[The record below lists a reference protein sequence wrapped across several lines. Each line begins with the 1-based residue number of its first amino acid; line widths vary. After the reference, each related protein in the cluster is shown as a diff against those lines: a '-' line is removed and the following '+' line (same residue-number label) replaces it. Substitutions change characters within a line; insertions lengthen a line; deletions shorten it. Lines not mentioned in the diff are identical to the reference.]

1 MKKLIFPALL
11 LIGALTIRAQSDKAD
26 LLQNL
31 ESNQPANQDI
41 TNTATLKSSSR
52 LFRTKED
59 LTSVIQ
65 IIPSGSVVSV
75 LGSDSTYLHVTF
87 EKNEGYIFKRHA
99 VIDTEPVN
107 FSEMVKKETVV
118 HEEQPVQQPQKEQ
131 QPMSRLSFLESK
143 YGSSMAARLNS
154 GKIWKGMNSE
164 MVKDSW
170 GTAQK
175 INRVIS
181 GNIIKEEWI
190 YNSTWLYFENNT
202 LLEWGAIKR

>member
-11 LIGALTIRAQSDKAD
+11 LIGALSIKAQSDKAD

-31 ESNQPANQDI
+31 ESNQAAKQDI
-41 TNTATLKSSSR
+41 TTTATLKSSSR

-87 EKNEGYIFKRHA
+87 EQNEGYIFKRHA
-99 VIDTEPVN
+99 VIDADPVN

-118 HEEQPVQQPQKEQ
+118 QEEQPVQQQPKEQ

-143 YGSSMAARLNS
+143 YGSAMAARL
-154 GKIWKGMNSE
+154 
-164 MVKDSW
+164 
-170 GTAQK
+170 
-175 INRVIS
+175 IS
-181 GNIIKEEWI
+181 
-190 YNSTWLYFENNT
+190 
-202 LLEWGAIKR
+202 